1 MTFISF
7 ERVFNRRE
15 RKDRVGSDAIMFF
28 LTRRRRAE
36 EVQSVFYRKDAKIQR
51 RKVFFLTQSRKEH
64 TEVLDNGQCLIRRLS
79 ACLSARQRVEGKVFN
94 PLSAIR
100 NPSFGSR
107 IFFFLFRF

>member
-36 EVQSVFYRKDAKIQR
+36 EVQSVFYRKDAKTQR
-51 RKVFFLTQSRKEH
+51 YRGAKYFF
-64 TEVLDNGQCLIRRLS
+64 
-79 ACLSARQRVEGKVFN
+79 
-94 PLSAIR
+94 
-100 NPSFGSR
+100 
-107 IFFFLFRF
+107 